1 MTTKTNPK
9 GAGRKTVMT
18 QQKVDKLEEYF
29 AKGLTDQQACIMVD
43 IDPKTL
49 YNYCD
54 KHPEFSSKKE
64 YLKKQVNITAKLNI
78 VDAIQEGSIKESM
91 WWAERKMKDE
101 FATRT
106 ETTGAN
112 GGAIKE
118 EIIINQDEIRK
129 RADEMR
135 ADSV

>member
-1 MTTKTNPK
+1 MTTTTNPK

-18 QQKVDKLEEYF
+18 PQRLDKLEEYF
-29 AKGLTDQQACIMVD
+29 AKGLTDEQACIMVD

-54 KHPEFSSKKE
+54 KNPEFSSKKE

-106 ETTGAN
+106 ETTGP
-112 GGAIKE
+112 GGGPVKE
-118 EIIINQDEIRK
+118 EISLNQEELRK
-129 RADEMR
+129 LADEMR
-135 ADSV
+135 AE